1 MAGGFRVVDVFAF
14 GAVELDSAHV
24 WKVMLTH
31 GQEGMSIAKHARTFA
46 KVAFLILVKLE
57 GC

>member
-14 GAVELDSAHV
+14 RAVELDSAHI
-24 WKVMLTH
+24 WEVMLAH
-31 GQEGMSIAKHARTFA
+31 GQEGMSVAKHTGTFA
-46 KVAFLILVKLE
+46 KVAFLILVKLA